1 MMLVAQNVVVRQL
14 TEISELLA
22 VQRLYESIWKPTG
35 DGGAPPV
42 SAELLRAMTKAGSYV
57 AGAFDGEALVGAC
70 IGFCSPPA
78 MGALHSH
85 IAGVAAG
92 MRGRNVGYAL
102 KLDQRTWA
110 LERGLTEISW
120 TFDPLVRR
128 NAYFNL
134 VKLAADATEYLP
146 DFYGHMDDHI
156 NGGGETDRL
165 LVRWRIGS
173 PEVVSACAG
182 QPRTVSAT
190 GVVGLGISEDGLP
203 VRGVTSGGTVLVAVP
218 PDVETLR
225 ATNPAAAHEW
235 RHAVR
240 EVLGDLLADGARVTG
255 FDRSGWYVVERNG
268 S

>member
-1 MMLVAQNVVVRQL
+1 MTLVAQNVVVRQL

-22 VQRLYESIWKPTG
+22 TQRLYESIWRPT
-35 DGGAPPV
+35 DGGTPPV
-42 SAELLRAMTKAGSYV
+42 TAELLRAMTKAGSYV
-57 AGAFDGEALVGAC
+57 AGAFDGDELVGAC

-78 MGALHSH
+78 AGALHSH

-110 LERGLTEISW
+110 LERGLTEVTW

-134 VKLAADATEYLP
+134 VKLAAGATEYLP
-146 DFYGHMDDHI
+146 DFYGSMHDDI

-165 LVRWRIGS
+165 LVSWRVDA
-173 PEVVSACAG
+173 PEVVAACAG
-182 QPRTVSAT
+182 RPRTVSAT
-190 GVVGLGISEDGLP
+190 GVVGLGISDDGLP
-203 VRGVTSGGTVLVAVP
+203 VRGTSSGGTVLVAVP

-240 EVLGDLLADGARVTG
+240 DVLGGLLAEGARITG